1 MGYSAYSA
9 PVSIL
14 AAQIPDKPDAPTT
27 SIENLD
33 VRISW
38 LAPNFRG
45 YAITKYVIKIRQSDD
60 VTFTEE
66 PISCDGSDPAIMSA
80 LSCLVP
86 ISTLKTTPYS
96 IEWGLSIW
104 ATVTAYNLYG
114 PSVESDPGNGAI
126 ILTIPDAPINLVNV
140 PEVTLAN

>member
-1 MGYSAYSA
+1 VGYSAYSA

-45 YAITKYVIKIRQSDD
+45 YAITKYVIKIR
-60 VTFTEE
+60 
-66 PISCDGSDPAIMSA
+66 
-80 LSCLVP
+80 
-86 ISTLKTTPYS
+86 
-96 IEWGLSIW
+96 
-104 ATVTAYNLYG
+104 
-114 PSVESDPGNGAI
+114 
-126 ILTIPDAPINLVNV
+126 
-140 PEVTLAN
+140 